1 MKKQQQ
7 QQYVLYGVIAVITVA
22 AIAIII
28 SLGNRGV
35 SKADVDYATIE
46 INESADGI
54 TYVIGSA
61 DAPITIV
68 EFADFQC
75 PYCQQYKSEVDKV
88 IEELVEPGLAKFE
101 FRAYPVMGSTSTY
114 YAQLLECV
122 GDLRDGATYWN
133 AIDELFSSASSRQSG
148 DQAARNLAEKLDIP
162 YAELLECTAEA
173 QKYNT
178 NLNLGRQAQVQGT
191 PAIRIRYNDGT
202 LQPIGDYT
210 RAGIPF
216 SELQRIVE
224 AANGSS

>member
-1 MKKQQQ
+1 MNKQQQ

-28 SLGNRGV
+28 SLSNRGV
-35 SKADVDYATIE
+35 SKADVDYASIE
-46 INESADGI
+46 INESADGV
-54 TYVIGSA
+54 TYVIGNA
-61 DAPITIV
+61 DAPVTIV

-88 IEELVEPGLAKFE
+88 IEELVTEGLAKFE
-101 FRAYPVMGSTSTY
+101 FRVYPVMGSTSTY

-133 AIDELFSSASSRQSG
+133 AIDELFGSASSRASG

-162 YAELLECTAEA
+162 YAELLQCTSTAT
-173 QKYNT
+173 KYDT
-178 NLNLGRQAQVQGT
+178 NLTLGRQTQVQGT
-191 PAIRIRYNDGT
+191 PAIRIRYADGE

-216 SELQRIVE
+216 NELQRIVN
-224 AANGSS
+224 AANGS